1 MQYSK
6 KQAINALQ
14 KKVQENIM
22 QKAKTKGLA
31 KRICMSFF
39 GVIICAISVGIFKIA
54 ALGVDPFQSFMAG
67 LDKLIPIDFGLL
79 YIIVNVLLLS
89 FALVFDRHYI
99 GIATFIN
106 LFLLGYITQFTY
118 EYLQTVIVNP
128 TIVIRVLC
136 LVIGV
141 IIICFGSAFYMT
153 ADLGVSTYD
162 AVALIICNTWK
173 KGKFQYV
180 RIITDLVCV
189 ILGVTLFIIAGGK
202 LAAIPTI
209 AGIGTIITAFFMG
222 PLIEFFNVHIARP
235 FLKGKN

>member
-1 MQYSK
+1 MK
-6 KQAINALQ
+6 RKN
-14 KKVQENIM
+14 
-22 QKAKTKGLA
+22 LA
-31 KRICMSFF
+31 KRIGMSLF

-67 LDKLIPIDFGLL
+67 LDAIVPIGFGTL
-79 YIIVNVLLLS
+79 YVITNAVLLL
-89 FALVFDRHYI
+89 FALIFDRHYI

-118 EYLQTVIVNP
+118 DLLQKVIVSP
-128 TIVIRVLC
+128 SILVRIIC
-136 LVIGV
+136 LVVGV
-141 IIICFGSAFYMT
+141 VIICFGSAFYMT

-162 AVALIICNTWK
+162 AIALIICNTWK

-189 ILGVTLFIIAGGK
+189 LLGVGLFLLSGGK
-202 LAAIPTI
+202 AAAIPTI

-222 PLIEFFNVHIARP
+222 PLIEFFNVHVARP
-235 FLKGKN
+235 VLRGKKKES